1 MSVERQQVHS
11 LVDKLASSQ
20 LTAVHSLLAV
30 MLDPV
35 SRAIANAPLDD
46 ETETGEERQAVA
58 EADEWLKHN
67 TPIPFDDVLADFRLT
82 LEDVKNYKE
91 PK

>member
-1 MSVERQQVHS
+1 MNIERRQVHS

-20 LTAVHSLLAV
+20 VAAVHSLLAV

-46 ETETGEERQAVA
+46 EPETEQ
-58 EADEWLKHN
+58 
-67 TPIPFDDVLADFRLT
+67 
-82 LEDVKNYKE
+82 
-91 PK
+91 